1 MINKDNLKDN
11 IEKLIEIE
19 NEEQKIKKYMTS
31 LKEKK
36 ESLNDSIITFIEE
49 NNYQDKDIIFGDK
62 KIKYAVS
69 KSHDGITKKLILEKL
84 TIFLKSSEMAQNAT
98 KFIYSERNTTAKS
111 ILKIM
116 DLKAKSDK

>member
-19 NEEQKIKKYMTS
+19 NEEQKIKKYMIS

-62 KIKYAVS
+62 KIKYVVS
-69 KSHDGITKKLILEKL
+69 KSQDGITKKLILEKL
-84 TIFLKSSEMAQNAT
+84 TIFLKNSEIAENAT

>member
-31 LKEKK
+31 LKERK

-69 KSHDGITKKLILEKL
+69 KSQDGITKKLILEKL
-84 TIFLKSSEMAQNAT
+84 TIFLKSSEIAQNAT
-98 KFIYSERNTTAKS
+98 KFIYSERNSTEKS

-116 DLKAKSDK
+116 DLKSKSNK

>member
-69 KSHDGITKKLILEKL
+69 KSQDGITKKLILEKL
-84 TIFLKSSEMAQNAT
+84 TIFLKNSEIAENAT

-116 DLKAKSDK
+116 DLKVKSDK

>member
-62 KIKYAVS
+62 KIKYAIS
-69 KSHDGITKKLILEKL
+69 KSQDGITKKLILEKL
-84 TIFLKSSEMAQNAT
+84 TIFLKNSEMAQNAT
-98 KFIYSERNTTAKS
+98 KFIYSERNSTEKS

>member
-19 NEEQKIKKYMTS
+19 NEEQKIRKYMAS

-36 ESLNDSIITFIEE
+36 ENLNDSIITFIEE

-69 KSHDGITKKLILEKL
+69 KSQDGITKKLILDRL
-84 TIFLKSSEMAQNAT
+84 TVFLKNNEMAQNAT
-98 KFIYSERNTTAKS
+98 QFIYSDRGSTQKS
-111 ILKIM
+111 VLKIM
-116 DLKAKSDK
+116 DLKAKDK

>member
-62 KIKYAVS
+62 KIKYVVS
-69 KSHDGITKKLILEKL
+69 KSQDGITKKLILEKL
-84 TIFLKSSEMAQNAT
+84 TIFLKNNEIAENAT